1 MEIKVI
7 KICKDEET
15 AKDIDDLMKTNINKS
30 TRRTYNR
37 NGYFIR
43 NAYLIY
49 MMDMTKEKD
58 R

>member
-15 AKDIDDLMKTNINKS
+15 AKDIDDLMKADMTKS
-30 TRRTYNR
+30 IRRTYNR

-49 MMDMTKEKD
+49 MIDMTKEKD